1 MCRANV
7 GWGTAMYFNISQL
20 LKEFPG
26 ARRLVE
32 IDDYLL
38 LAGQEHESRVRGTAG
53 LLRSPDGVWVTAE
66 LRTTV
71 MCDCSRCLESTEK
84 PVRFEMEEEFLPT
97 VDISTGAAV
106 RHTEEEAESFHID
119 STHTLDIREAV
130 RQYVA
135 MNLPLKPVCSKACA
149 GICPSCGVNRN
160 DKVCDCDREVTDSRW
175 GPLLGLA
182 TAGEDPGSAARIT

>member
-1 MCRANV
+1 
-7 GWGTAMYFNISQL
+7 MYFNVSQL
-20 LKEFPG
+20 LKESPG
-26 ARRLVE
+26 ARRVVE
-32 IDDYLL
+32 IDDRLA
-38 LAGQEHESRVRGTAG
+38 LAGQEHESRVRGTAW
-53 LLRSPDGVWVTAE
+53 LLRSPGGVWVSAE

-71 MCDCSRCLESTEK
+71 MCDCSRCLESTSK

-106 RHTEEEAESFHID
+106 RHTEEEAESFYID
-119 STHTLDIREAV
+119 STHTLDMREAV

-135 MNLPLKPVCSKACA
+135 MNLPLKPVLRGGICPSCSEACA

-160 DKVCDCDREVTDSRW
+160 EKACGCDREVKDSRW

-182 TAGEDPGSAARIT
+182 TVAGEDSGSARA